1 MHAASV
7 PHKAAH
13 EPPQSV
19 SLSSPFVYPSKQ
31 LTQIPPVQLPDL
43 QSVPTK
49 QSRPSMTQ
57 KPLAGSDE
65 LLSTQPTR
73 SLATKGEAASGRHS
87 ALPVHEVSVTSAAAH
102 GPQSV
107 PPQSMSVSSPFS
119 TPS

>member
-7 PHKAAH
+7 PHEAAH

-43 QSVPTK
+43 QSVSTK
-49 QSRPSMTQ
+49 QSRPSMTH

-65 LLSTQPTR
+65 LLSTQPAR
-73 SLATKGEAASGRHS
+73 SSATKGEASGRHS